1 MKELVVNIVMVAFQK
16 AECVASQWTGQIPD
30 MFVLQNNFLY
40 LYMCFTM
47 MYSQM
52 NLVQQSSAKVQECK
66 NL

>member
-16 AECVASQWTGQIPD
+16 AECFASQWTGQIPD

-52 NLVQQSSAKVQECK
+52 NLVQQSSAKIQECK